1 MPVITARK
9 PQTASSIEASSVA
22 VQRLDT
28 YRSVVMKKSSYR
40 QLAVCARDALLKIVA
55 EPPRW
60 EFEELTW
67 EDLAVEAAMIRA
79 WAAFID
85 ECLANPS
92 GTEYFLESVYK
103 TGFMLHSIYSDR
115 VVRIGFTIQ
124 CMWNKCNDAMYYGS
138 EEYTERLE
146 QMLTRVNELALCIGN
161 VDLLNQDRVIEVAE
175 AFAVAHRD
183 VSELCGKISY

>member
-22 VQRLDT
+22 VQHLDT
-28 YRSVVMKKSSYR
+28 YRSVVMKKPSCR
-40 QLAVCARDALLKIVA
+40 QLAVCARDSLLAIVA

-85 ECLANPS
+85 ECLASPS
-92 GTEYFLESVYK
+92 GNESILESVYK
-103 TGFMLHSIYSDR
+103 TGFILHGIYSDR
-115 VVRIGFTIQ
+115 VVRVGFIVQ
-124 CMWNKCNDAMYYGS
+124 AMWNKCCNALDFGCEAT
-138 EEYTERLE
+138 TERVD
-146 QMLTRVNELALCIGN
+146 QMITKVNELALDIGSL
-161 VDLLNQDRVIEVAE
+161 DFNQDHVVEVAE
-175 AFAVAHRD
+175 AFAIAHRD
-183 VSELCGKISY
+183 VSKLCGKISY